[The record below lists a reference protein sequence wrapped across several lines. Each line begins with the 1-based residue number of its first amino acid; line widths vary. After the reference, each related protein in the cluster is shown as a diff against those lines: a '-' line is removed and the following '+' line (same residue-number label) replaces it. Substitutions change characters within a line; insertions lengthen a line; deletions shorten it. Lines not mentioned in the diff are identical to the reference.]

1 MWLNHTTVSS
11 CSSSVAR
18 YAVSTILTTFC
29 AIHASYAL
37 AARNDEGLIALGN
50 PLPEVTWSTT
60 PRPVDP
66 VTGPPF
72 IDAEAAV
79 DPPQAIPA
87 PRREQP
93 RHNVTREWMLLFL
106 YRFPMRRVG
115 VLLLPL
121 HGEIH
126 GPFVGKHIHRMTL
139 TQSRIDQAESRGRI
153 GGLKRWIHQ

>member
-1 MWLNHTTVSS
+1 MAGI
-11 CSSSVAR
+11 VAVR
-18 YAVSTILTTFC
+18 STWRGKC
-29 AIHASYAL
+29 RAQHL

-50 PLPEVTWSTT
+50 PLPEVAWSTT
-60 PRPVDP
+60 PRPFDP
-66 VTGPPF
+66 VTGPSF
-72 IDAEAAV
+72 IDAQAAV

-87 PRREQP
+87 PRREQT

-106 YRFPMRRVG
+106 HRFPMRRVG

-121 HGEIH
+121 HSEIH
-126 GPFVGKHIHRMTL
+126 GPFVGKHIHPMTL